1 MKTKILITT
10 VLCCLFL
17 TNLQAQTIKSNQFR
31 LNNVLISND
40 IADNKPPLLELS
52 EIAFTDANGNNRV
65 DAFEQC
71 NISFTIANKGKGNA
85 NNLKVLLT
93 SNSSISGL
101 IFDKST
107 LVDKIEPGK
116 TQSVKIPVTSDL
128 NLTTGKANFQVSF
141 EEDKGF
147 PPDAFDLNIDT
158 REFSKPD
165 VRVVDQSFLTDN
177 GNIKLG
183 YPIQL
188 KVLVQNVG
196 QGIAENV
203 NVSFLYPSVNVFPND
218 NSDFSLETLQPGD
231 SKELVFEFQANKKYT
246 EKTIP
251 ITVKITEKFGK
262 YAQNKDVAAT
272 LDARSAGTTI
282 TIASSATDNT
292 VNIQT
297 ASLTADVDKNIP
309 QIEIKYPNRYALII
323 GNEDYTSRQ
332 TGLSSESNVAFAA
345 NDAYVFKEYVVNTLG
360 VEERNVFLLT
370 NATAGEMWQK
380 IELVC
385 QILSRLGGSAELI
398 FYYAGHGL
406 PDENTKIPY
415 LIPVD
420 VSATN
425 LNSAIKLN
433 DVYSKFATTKA
444 KRITIFLDAC
454 FTGGGREAGL
464 LAARGVKVKPKNEIL
479 TGNMVV
485 FAATTE
491 DQSAL
496 PYKANQHGMFSYF
509 LFKKLQETKGDVTYG
524 DLEKYLRDKVSIESL
539 LVNNKAQDPKTSVSY
554 DAENVWENWKMR

>member
-1 MKTKILITT
+1 MKTKTLITI
-10 VLCCLFL
+10 VLCSLL
-17 TNLQAQTIKSNQFR
+17 IVNLSAQTIKSNQFR
-31 LNNVLISND
+31 MNNVLISND

-52 EIAFTDANGNNRV
+52 EIAFTDVNGNNRV

-71 NISFTIANKGKGNA
+71 NISFTISNKGKGNA
-85 NNLKVLLT
+85 NNLKVLLKN
-93 SNSSISGL
+93 NSPVSGL
-101 IFDKST
+101 IFEKT
-107 LVDKIEPGK
+107 TMIGKIEPGK
-116 TQSVKIPVTSDL
+116 TQTVKIPVTSDL

-147 PPDAFDLNIDT
+147 PPDAFELNIDT
-158 REFSKPD
+158 HEFSKPD

-196 QGIAENV
+196 QGMAENV

-218 NSDFSLETLQPGD
+218 NSDFNLGTLQPGD

-292 VNIQT
+292 VDIQT

-309 QIEIKYPNRYALII
+309 QIEAKFPYRYALII

-345 NDAYVFKEYVVNTLG
+345 GDARIFKEYAVNTLG

-370 NATAGEMWQK
+370 NATAGEMSQK
-380 IELVC
+380 IELIC
-385 QILSRLGGSAELI
+385 QILSRLGESAELI
-398 FYYAGHGL
+398 FYYAGHGF
-406 PDENTKIPY
+406 PHENTKIPY

-433 DVYSKFATTKA
+433 DVYSKFAATKA
-444 KRITIFLDAC
+444 KRVTVFLDAC

-485 FAATTE
+485 FAATSE

-496 PYKANQHGMFSYF
+496 PYKAKQHGMFSYF
-509 LFKKLQETKGDVTYG
+509 MFKKLQETKGDVTYG

-539 LVNNKAQDPKTSVSY
+539 RINNKAQDPKASVSF

>member
-1 MKTKILITT
+1 MKTKTLITI
-10 VLCCLFL
+10 VLCSLL
-17 TNLQAQTIKSNQFR
+17 IVNSSAQTIKSNQFR
-31 LNNVLISND
+31 MNNVLISND
-40 IADNKPPLLELS
+40 IADNKPPLLELT

-85 NNLKVLLT
+85 NNLKVLLQ
-93 SNSSISGL
+93 NSGLISGL
-101 IFDKST
+101 VFEKTT
-107 LVDKIEPGK
+107 LIGKIEPGK
-116 TQSVKIPVTSDL
+116 IQKVSIPISSDV
-128 NLTTGKANFQVSF
+128 NLTTGKANFQISF

-147 PPDAFDLNIDT
+147 PPDAFELNIDT

-188 KVLVQNVG
+188 KVLVQNVD

-203 NVSFLYPSVNVFPND
+203 NVSFLYPAVNVFPND
-218 NSDFSLETLQPGD
+218 NSEFSLGILQPGD

-251 ITVKITEKFGK
+251 ITVKITEKYGK
-262 YAQNKDVAAT
+262 YAQNKNVAAT

-282 TIASSATDNT
+282 TIASSASDNT
-292 VNIQT
+292 FEIQT

-332 TGLSSESNVAFAA
+332 DGLSTEINVAFAA
-345 NDAYVFKEYVVNTLG
+345 NDARIFKEYAVNTLG
-360 VEERNVFLLT
+360 VEERNVFLLI
-370 NATAGEMWQK
+370 NATAGEMSQK

-385 QILSRLGGSAELI
+385 QILSRLGESAELI
-398 FYYAGHGL
+398 FYYAGHGF

-425 LNSAIKLN
+425 LSSAIKLN
-433 DVYSKFATTKA
+433 NVYSKFAATNA
-444 KRITIFLDAC
+444 KRVTIFLDAC

-464 LAARGVKVKPKNEIL
+464 LAARSVKVKPKNEIL
-479 TGNMVV
+479 SGNMVV
-485 FAATTE
+485 FAATSE

-496 PYKANQHGMFSYF
+496 PYKAKQHGMFSYF

-539 LVNNKAQDPKTSVSY
+539 RINSKAQDPKASVSY
-554 DAENVWENWKMR
+554 DAENVWENWKIR

>member
-1 MKTKILITT
+1 MLD
-10 VLCCLFL
+10 
-17 TNLQAQTIKSNQFR
+17 LQAQTIKSNQFR
-31 LNNVLISND
+31 MNNVLISND
-40 IADNKPPLLELS
+40 IADNKPPLLELT
-52 EIAFTDANGNNRV
+52 EIAFIDANGNNRV

-71 NISFTIANKGKGNA
+71 NISFNIANKGKGNA
-85 NNLKVLLT
+85 NNFKVLLQ
-93 SNSSISGL
+93 NSGVISGL
-101 IFDKST
+101 VFEKTTVIG
-107 LVDKIEPGK
+107 KIEPGK
-116 TQSVKIPVTSDL
+116 TQKVSIPISSDL

-147 PPDAFDLNIDT
+147 PPDAFELNIDT
-158 REFSKPD
+158 KEFSKPD

-188 KVLVQNVG
+188 KVLLQNVG
-196 QGIAENV
+196 QGMAENV

-218 NSDFSLETLQPGD
+218 NSDFNLGTMQPGD

-282 TIASSATDNT
+282 TIASNATDNT
-292 VNIQT
+292 VDIQT

-332 TGLSSESNVAFAA
+332 DGLSTEINVAFAA
-345 NDAYVFKEYVVNTLG
+345 NDARIFKEYAVNTLG
-360 VEERNVFLLT
+360 VEERNVFLLI
-370 NATAGEMWQK
+370 NATAGEMSQK

-385 QILSRLGGSAELI
+385 QILSRLGESAELI
-398 FYYAGHGL
+398 FYYAGHGF

-425 LNSAIKLN
+425 LSSAIKLN
-433 DVYSKFATTKA
+433 NVYSKFAATNA
-444 KRITIFLDAC
+444 KRVTIFLDAC

-464 LAARGVKVKPKNEIL
+464 LAARSVKVKPKNEIL
-479 TGNMVV
+479 SGNMVV
-485 FAATTE
+485 FAATSE

-496 PYKANQHGMFSYF
+496 PYKAKQHGMFSYF

-539 LVNNKAQDPKTSVSY
+539 RINSKAQDPKASVSY
-554 DAENVWENWKMR
+554 DAENVWENWKIR

>member
-1 MKTKILITT
+1 MKTKIMIIT

-31 LNNVLISND
+31 MNNVLISMD

-85 NNLKVLLT
+85 NNLKVFLT
-93 SNSSISGL
+93 NKSSISGL
-101 IFDKST
+101 FFEKTT
-107 LVDKIEPGK
+107 LIGKIEPGK
-116 TQSVKIPVTSDL
+116 TQTVKIPVTSDL

-147 PPDAFDLNIDT
+147 PPDAFELNIDT

-203 NVSFLYPSVNVFPND
+203 NVGFLYPAANVFPND
-218 NSDFSLETLQPGD
+218 NSDFSLGTLQPGD

-345 NDAYVFKEYVVNTLG
+345 SDALIFKEYAVNTLG

-370 NATAGEMWQK
+370 NATAGEMSQK

-385 QILSRLGGSAELI
+385 QILSRLGESAELI
-398 FYYAGHGL
+398 FYYAGHGF

-433 DVYSKFATTKA
+433 DVYSKFATTNA

-464 LAARGVKVKPKNEIL
+464 LAARSVKVKPKNEIL

-485 FAATTE
+485 FAATSE

-496 PYKANQHGMFSYF
+496 PYKAKQHGMFSYF

-524 DLEKYLRDKVSIESL
+524 DLEKYIRDKVSIESL
-539 LVNNKAQDPKTSVSY
+539 RINNKAQDPKASVSF
-554 DAENVWENWKMR
+554 DAENEWETWRMR